1 MVARKGQVLISFW
14 VDPEDRDAFK
24 NLCATEEQGVSQVLR
39 RFLHGC
45 VQNQSLRVQIGD
57 QVVESDES
65 PLAQTTG
72 VGVSQIQSILTRLAD
87 MERRLPSFLEPED
100 LKRIK
105 NEILDG
111 DADSMKHRL
120 SELEWKV
127 EKMDPGSLVWK
138 ERTKDQLTS
147 KS

>member
-1 MVARKGQVLISFW
+1 M
-14 VDPEDRDAFK
+14 
-24 NLCATEEQGVSQVLR
+24 
-39 RFLHGC
+39 
-45 VQNQSLRVQIGD
+45 
-57 QVVESDES
+57 
-65 PLAQTTG
+65 
-72 VGVSQIQSILTRLAD
+72 
-87 MERRLPSFLEPED
+87 
-100 LKRIK
+100 K

>member
-1 MVARKGQVLISFW
+1 M
-14 VDPEDRDAFK
+14 
-24 NLCATEEQGVSQVLR
+24 
-39 RFLHGC
+39 
-45 VQNQSLRVQIGD
+45 
-57 QVVESDES
+57 
-65 PLAQTTG
+65 
-72 VGVSQIQSILTRLAD
+72 SQIQSILTRLAD

-100 LKRIK
+100 LKRMK

>member
-45 VQNQSLRVQIGD
+45 VQNQSLRVIGD
-57 QVVESDES
+57 QVVESDETA
-65 PLAQTTG
+65 LAQTTG

-87 MERRLPSFLEPED
+87 IERRLPSFLEPED

-111 DADSMKHRL
+111 DADSMKYRL

-138 ERTKDQLTS
+138 DSKKDQLTS